1 MNASSF
7 AHPVTKDWPVR
18 GNKTHAKTLRLA
30 DRQRQ
35 ERKGAIVGQV
45 GISNTE
51 ASNADACEY
60 AWGFGFH
67 PEMGY
72 QLRDM
77 GIART
82 EGINGHAALE
92 IHYNGLKDG
101 RDYDECAQDALD
113 YIQDLRVKELM
124 AGDFAD
130 PQAIESLNYLYMIL
144 QKYFDLYRSDVDDY
158 EFLGIESF
166 YAQEQPEEVDFYLPS
181 RLDMVVYHKR
191 GEFKGET
198 SPFDHKF
205 TYDFWHKPKFV
216 LNSQFPLYILALR
229 NTRFEGKKPP
239 VVKRVVVNEIRR
251 RRLKEPTTKDLFRRT
266 PWDYTSKRLEMVFAN
281 HMKKAVRLAHLK
293 RLPWPEA
300 LEEMKA
306 SLGSMACQYCDFKDL
321 CDITFEDKDPSNV
334 IQATLKKNEYG
345 YPALEDLQ
353 SERS

>member
-1 MNASSF
+1 MPN
-7 AHPVTKDWPVR
+7 
-18 GNKTHAKTLRLA
+18 
-30 DRQRQ
+30 
-35 ERKGAIVGQV
+35 QV

-51 ASNADACEY
+51 ASSADKCEL

-67 PEMGY
+67 PDMGY

-92 IHYNGLKDG
+92 IHYNGLKNG

-130 PQAIESLNYLYMIL
+130 AKAMESLNYLYAIL
-144 QKYFDLYRSDVDDY
+144 QKYFDHYRSDVDDY
-158 EFLGIESF
+158 EFLGIEDF
-166 YAQEQPEEVDFYLPS
+166 FALEQRNEVDFYLPT
-181 RLDMVVYHKR
+181 RLDLIVYHKR

-205 TYDFWHKPKFV
+205 TYDFWHAPKFN
-216 LNSQFPLYILALR
+216 LNAQMPLYILALR
-229 NTRFEGKKPP
+229 NARFTGKPKP

-251 RRLKEPTTKDLFRRT
+251 RRLKEPALKDLFRRT
-266 PWDYTSKRLEMVFAN
+266 AKDYTSKRLELVFEN

-300 LEEMKA
+300 REEIKA
-306 SLGSMACQYCDFKDL
+306 SLGSMSCEFCDFKDL
-321 CDITFEDKDPSNV
+321 CDISFEDKDPSNV

-345 YPALEDLQ
+345 YPPLEEIQ